1 MHSGYALLRWPLDQV
16 FHTNNFTLI
25 KITRLTS
32 IDSDHFAM
40 FIKLNYEPQAEILKD
55 EQEEADGDKKDW
67 ADEKIEDAN
76 PKETEV

>member
-1 MHSGYALLRWPLDQV
+1 M
-16 FHTNNFTLI
+16 
-25 KITRLTS
+25 TS